1 MLRRGMRSPPSTLR
15 AICARTA
22 FERTP
27 AVPAVKD
34 IRSDADVGARMRSYD
49 VALIGIVLLA
59 VGIAVLA
66 AAPALGL
73 GLPLAA
79 ALWSSAFGTF
89 AVARR
94 PGRR

>member
-1 MLRRGMRSPPSTLR
+1 
-15 AICARTA
+15 
-22 FERTP
+22 
-27 AVPAVKD
+27 
-34 IRSDADVGARMRSYD
+34 MRSYD